1 MAVKLY
7 PAEPIRNVLIDKRIF
22 MKTNFKKLALMAGI
36 SAAMAGGSMSA
47 HAIIQAVPAPAVLIP
62 FVANDS
68 PAGTNGTFTTNFR
81 IEVPSS
87 VGLDSVVNLF
97 DGPDTTPAGAI
108 PSSGVATGLA
118 TSVSSAASSA
128 TSKLHWYFMDRRSN
142 EVLNSA
148 FPVSANDVIEFNS
161 NAMPT
166 NSGTISLGTD
176 NAIGYLVIVNESASL
191 GGAPLFAFQADAFL
205 TNTFQPPGA
214 PPVSLVNNIPVY
226 PLTDTADNQAASPTL
241 VNNVLEDVSGVP
253 AGAPYGGGPIV
264 SPLMS
269 GIRLAAANAGG
280 ATQGW
285 FRVIDFPINGANAA
299 ATARG
304 EYYVV
309 WSDRNDSLNL
319 VNGALVDTPAI
330 TGSVVTYDCNEN
342 QISGAPLSFEDQ
354 LNVLHISNTANP
366 NPNPAPGFNDVEVS
380 LGNTGACVNAS
391 PATGPSGF
399 LRWFAQPN
407 PYNVGGLT
415 NAAYQAGVI
424 FRLRQGALDGYSQFP
439 VDRGFFTAK

>member
-1 MAVKLY
+1 
-7 PAEPIRNVLIDKRIF
+7 
-22 MKTNFKKLALMAGI
+22 MAGI

-62 FVANDS
+62 FVANDT
-68 PAGTNGTFTTNFR
+68 AILTNGTFTTNFR

-118 TSVSSAASSA
+118 TSVGGAASSA

-161 NAMPT
+161 GAMPT
-166 NSGTISLGTD
+166 NSGTISLGD
-176 NAIGYLVIVNESASL
+176 SAIGYLVIVNESASL
-191 GGAPLFAFQADAFL
+191 GGAPSFAFQADAFV
-205 TNTFQPPGA
+205 TNTFTPA
-214 PPVSLVNNIPVY
+214 PPAPQVEVRLVNNIPVY

-309 WSDRNDSLNL
+309 WSDRTDSLNL

-342 QISGAPLSFEDQ
+342 QISGAPLSLDDQ
-354 LNVLHISNTANP
+354 LNVVHISNTSANP
-366 NPNPAPGFNDVEVS
+366 PSPLFNDVEVS
-380 LGNTGACVNAS
+380 LGNTGACVNAN